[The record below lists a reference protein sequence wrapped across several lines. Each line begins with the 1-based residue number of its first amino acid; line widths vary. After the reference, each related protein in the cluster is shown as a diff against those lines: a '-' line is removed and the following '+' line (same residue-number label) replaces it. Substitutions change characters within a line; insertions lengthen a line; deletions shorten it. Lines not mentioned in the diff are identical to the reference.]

1 MPTAGIRLTAVDRP
15 ESTLTANF
23 QRSLL
28 SVSPVAVHH
37 SKKTAESPTACAM
50 AVTTA
55 DLCPAGKG
63 RTRSH
68 PHAPRLCSPE
78 HACGAEH
85 AWRIAAESMATQSQL
100 QCCAL
105 QCHGLLT
112 YPRLPRA
119 GMRISRR
126 VYRTA
131 RASYLHTRKAA
142 GPAPSTLQMGKGM
155 WSAHGCCAAA
165 AHLWSAAEV
174 LGRERGTRPVPL
186 GRARLTTKAP
196 TIREVLESLGF
207 APKAQSAAIGGTAQN
222 GTCGPALAQSRS
234 RCGRGEPSPV
244 QILCCL
250 GKHRIL
256 RKWELP

>member
-1 MPTAGIRLTAVDRP
+1 VPWQSRP
-15 ESTLTANF
+15 PISA
-23 QRSLL
+23 RR
-28 SVSPVAVHH
+28 
-37 SKKTAESPTACAM
+37 
-50 AVTTA
+50 
-55 DLCPAGKG
+55 GKG
-63 RTRSH
+63 APDLIPT
-68 PHAPRLCSPE
+68 PHGLCSPE

-112 YPRLPRA
+112 YPRSPRA

-126 VYRTA
+126 VSRTA

-142 GPAPSTLQMGKGM
+142 GPAPSPLQMGEGM
-155 WSAHGCCAAA
+155 GSAHGCCAAA

-174 LGRERGTRPVPL
+174 LGRERGTRPLPVGDELDCRP
-186 GRARLTTKAP
+186 AHP

-234 RCGRGEPSPV
+234 RCGRGEPSRV
-244 QILCCL
+244 QILCRL

-256 RKWELP
+256 RKRELP

>member
-1 MPTAGIRLTAVDRP
+1 M
-15 ESTLTANF
+15 
-23 QRSLL
+23 
-28 SVSPVAVHH
+28 SPVAVHH

-85 AWRIAAESMATQSQL
+85 AWRIAAESMATRSQL

-126 VYRTA
+126 VSRTA

-142 GPAPSTLQMGKGM
+142 GPAPSPLQMGEGM
-155 WSAHGCCAAA
+155 WSSHGCCAAA

-174 LGRERGTRPVPL
+174 LGRERGTRPLPL
-186 GRARLTTKAP
+186 GDELDCRPAHPQFAKSLRVSALPQRHKARPLVALL
-196 TIREVLESLGF
+196 RMVH
-207 APKAQSAAIGGTAQN
+207 AA
-222 GTCGPALAQSRS
+222 
-234 RCGRGEPSPV
+234 
-244 QILCCL
+244 
-250 GKHRIL
+250 
-256 RKWELP
+256 LP